1 MRSQAWP
8 SITFYNNRIDA
19 AAILDFLEKC
29 KNLLLSPIPVQCLPN
44 LAQMIFGP
52 SFTKGI
58 RWIFTFQNRFFGRAD
73 QKRRRSRPKSRK
85 GISQQ
90 PFVRSLHKCYG
101 AMSCLAPPLL
111 LAAIF
116 IIIII
121 IIILRTGCLWQPPE
135 ALGQKF
141 RNLAHSLGTV
151 PWSSA
156 QSFMS
161 HTWAL

>member
-1 MRSQAWP
+1 MDQASQKVSDGFSHFKTVSSVEPFKSGGEAAQ
-8 SITFYNNRIDA
+8 RDA
-19 AAILDFLEKC
+19 RAY
-29 KNLLLSPIPVQCLPN
+29 LSNGLYDRCTS
-44 LAQMIFGP
+44 AME
-52 SFTKGI
+52 
-58 RWIFTFQNRFFGRAD
+58 
-73 QKRRRSRPKSRK
+73 
-85 GISQQ
+85 
-90 PFVRSLHKCYG
+90 

-116 IIIII
+116 IIIIIII

-161 HTWAL
+161 HT